1 MTPADIATI
10 RIDFAT
16 VAPQADAFAAR
27 FYERLFVLDPALR
40 PLFPGDLALQRK
52 KLVQA
57 LAVVVAGLDRLE
69 PLIGTIAELGR
80 RHGGYGVEAHHYVTV
95 GEAILATLE
104 ERVEGFGD
112 RNRAAWG
119 RAYATLA
126 DVMIAG
132 ATVETTTVETAA
144 A

>member
-1 MTPADIATI
+1 MTPADIAAI

-27 FYERLFVLDPALR
+27 FYERLFTIDPSLR
-40 PLFPGDLALQRK
+40 PLFPGDLTPQRK

-57 LAVVVAGLDRLE
+57 LAMVVAGLDRLE
-69 PLIGTIAELGR
+69 TMIDTIAELGR
-80 RHGGYGVEAHHYVTV
+80 RHGGYGVEARHYASV

-126 DVMIAG
+126 DVMIS
-132 ATVETTTVETAA
+132 AA
-144 A
+144 ATETVAA

>member
-1 MTPADIATI
+1 MTPADITAI

-16 VAPQADAFAAR
+16 VAPQADDFAAR
-27 FYERLFVLDPALR
+27 FYERLFTIDPSLR
-40 PLFPGDLALQRK
+40 PLFPADLSSQRK

-57 LAVVVAGLDRLE
+57 LALVVSGLDRLE
-69 PLIGTIAELGR
+69 TMIGTIAELGR
-80 RHGGYGVEAHHYVTV
+80 RHGGYGVEPHHYASV

-104 ERVEGFGD
+104 ERIEGFGD

-126 DVMIAG
+126 DVMISA
-132 ATVETTTVETAA
+132 ASAETAA

>member
-1 MTPADIATI
+1 MTPADIAAI

-16 VAPQADAFAAR
+16 VAPQADAFAER
-27 FYERLFVLDPALR
+27 FYERLFTIDPSLR
-40 PLFPGDLALQRK
+40 PLFPSDLAPQRK

-57 LAVVVAGLDRLE
+57 LAMVVAGLDRLE
-69 PLIGTIAELGR
+69 PMIGTIAELGR
-80 RHGGYGVEAHHYVTV
+80 RHGGYGVEAHHYASV

-126 DVMIAG
+126 DVMIA
-132 ATVETTTVETAA
+132 AA
-144 A
+144 ATETVAA

>member
-1 MTPADIATI
+1 MTPADIAAV

-27 FYERLFVLDPALR
+27 FYERLFIIDPDLR
-40 PLFPGDLALQRK
+40 PLFPGDLAPQRK

-57 LAVVVAGLDRLE
+57 LAMVVAGLDRLE
-69 PLIGTIAELGR
+69 PMIGTIAELGR
-80 RHGGYGVEAHHYVTV
+80 RHGGYGVEAHHYASV

-104 ERVEGFGD
+104 ERIEGFDD

-126 DVMIAG
+126 DVMIA
-132 ATVETTTVETAA
+132 AASTESAA

>member
-1 MTPADIATI
+1 MTPADIAAI

-27 FYERLFVLDPALR
+27 FYEHLFIIDPSLR
-40 PLFPGDLALQRK
+40 PLFPADLSPQRK

-57 LAVVVAGLDRLE
+57 LAMVVAGLDRLE
-69 PLIGTIAELGR
+69 TMIGTIAELGR
-80 RHGGYGVEAHHYVTV
+80 RHGGYGVEAHHYASV
-95 GEAILATLE
+95 GEAILTTLE
-104 ERVEGFGD
+104 ERVTGFGD

-126 DVMIAG
+126 DVMISA
-132 ATVETTTVETAA
+132 ASAETAA

>member
-1 MTPADIATI
+1 MTPADIAAI
-10 RIDFAT
+10 RTDFAT

-27 FYERLFVLDPALR
+27 FYERLFVIDPDLR
-40 PLFPGDLALQRK
+40 PLFPGDLAPQRR

-57 LAVVVAGLDRLE
+57 LAMVVAGLDRLDGM
-69 PLIGTIAELGR
+69 IGTIAELGR
-80 RHGGYGVEAHHYVTV
+80 RHGGYGVEAHHYASV

-104 ERVEGFGD
+104 ERIEGFGD

-126 DVMIAG
+126 DVMISA
-132 ATVETTTVETAA
+132 ASAEPAA

>member
-1 MTPADIATI
+1 MTPADIAAI

-16 VAPQADAFAAR
+16 VAPQADAFAER
-27 FYERLFVLDPALR
+27 FYERLFIIDPSLR
-40 PLFPGDLALQRK
+40 PLFPGDLAPQRK

-57 LAVVVAGLDRLE
+57 LAMVVAGLDRLE
-69 PLIGTIAELGR
+69 PMIGTIAELGR
-80 RHGGYGVEAHHYVTV
+80 RHGGYGVEAHHYASV

-126 DVMIAG
+126 DVMIS
-132 ATVETTTVETAA
+132 AA
-144 A
+144 ATETVAA